1 VQCNNNALLCF
12 AKDILD
18 SVAKLKLDWCVAL
31 QLTGPNFGGWVS
43 ENYLD
48 LARLI
53 RWFYSS
59 YHTERMTHHM
69 RNQNALTLHGMLQS
83 EKVGC
88 V

>member
-1 VQCNNNALLCF
+1 MYWTKVQCNNNALLCF

-53 RWFYSS
+53 RWFFFKLPYLKDDPPYEEPKRS
-59 YHTERMTHHM
+59 YTTW
-69 RNQNALTLHGMLQS
+69 NAA
-83 EKVGC
+83 V
-88 V
+88 